1 MKLYRITG
9 RAERW
14 PGTGKLIINPI
25 IFTSITRAR
34 KIGATHIA
42 SFEKQNKAMDIVLE
56 ELQTGTLTLERV
68 AEALR
73 TEDTEHLIES
83 RKKLD
88 TWSVAHDPERKKDE
102 SDTKTDS

>member
-14 PGTGKLIINPI
+14 PGTGKLIINPM
-25 IFTSITRAR
+25 IFTSITKAR
-34 KIGATHIA
+34 KVGASHIA
-42 SFEKQNKAMDIVLE
+42 NFEKRNRAMDIVLE
-56 ELQTGTLTLERV
+56 ELQTGILTLERV

-88 TWSVAHDPERKKDE
+88 KWSVAHDPEKKVDE
-102 SDTKTDS
+102 SNTKTDS